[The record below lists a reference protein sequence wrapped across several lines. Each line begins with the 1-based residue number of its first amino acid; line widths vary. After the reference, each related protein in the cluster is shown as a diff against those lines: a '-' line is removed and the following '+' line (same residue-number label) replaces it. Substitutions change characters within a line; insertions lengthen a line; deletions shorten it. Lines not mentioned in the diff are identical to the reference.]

1 MTILLAELQ
10 AMPQLM
16 NVVIAALGLQWPHC
30 PSWSLAGLSKSP
42 VIYESQGKC
51 RKHKIYFSTIWGM
64 SLPSI
69 SEPYISVMGFDS
81 IRPEWKTFHHPR
93 MHFFIC
99 LGSMIL
105 SVLREKKNQ
114 CCTINLGP
122 PLANVVSMVWAKE
135 MAGEKIDRSARV
147 WPVTDTAQ
155 G

>member
-1 MTILLAELQ
+1 MHIHPNQITSKTNSWRWSEWFFVHTVAVAQ
-10 AMPQLM
+10 F
-16 NVVIAALGLQWPHC
+16 
-30 PSWSLAGLSKSP
+30 WSLAGLSVSP
-42 VIYESQGKC
+42 VIYESRAKGG
-51 RKHKIYFSTIWGM
+51 KHKIYFSTIWGM
-64 SLPSI
+64 SFPSI
-69 SEPYISVMGFDS
+69 SEPSISVMGFDS
-81 IRPEWKTFHHPR
+81 IQPEWKTFHHPR

-114 CCTINLGP
+114 CCTINPGP